1 MLLQDPLIRSKKYL
15 KEYIFYFAKS
25 KSLLKRLFKINS
37 SLIIS
42 IFSEMIMILRCFWI
56 KKKILKYFLFAS
68 NVWKRDFNEK
78 WLPLIVNSLDNT
90 MINIWL

>member
-15 KEYIFYFAKS
+15 NEYIFYFAKS

-37 SLIIS
+37 SLIIF
-42 IFSEMIMILRCFWI
+42 IFFWNDYDFTLFLNR
-56 KKKILKYFLFAS
+56 KKNLKYFLFAS

-90 MINIWL
+90 MINILV